1 MSVYPGQKFE
11 FTHNGLAF
19 VAEIHH
25 DDSHGAPWEEC
36 DGFFHVDR
44 VSSDY
49 QKRPSEVFLHKGDS
63 REWSYVYDVR
73 AAIAQAVRESWGC
86 KGGMRE
92 GETPRQYAARAVRE
106 TAEFLRGWCAD
117 EWGYVGVKVSRADSE
132 GETVGESSSL
142 WGVESCGD
150 YAETDV
156 CAELA
161 DDVISLNRAKRAE
174 RKAAKAKLIRRA
186 FPNNALPFAPFWR
199 IEQYAAG
206 RRGGLT

>member
-1 MSVYPGQKFE
+1 MSVYPGQRIE

-19 VAEIHH
+19 IADIHH

-44 VSSDY
+44 VSSGY
-49 QKRPSEVFLHKGDS
+49 QKRPSEVFLFKGDS
-63 REWSYVYDVR
+63 RSWSYVYDIR

-92 GETPRQYAARAVRE
+92 GETRRQYAARAVRE

-117 EWGYVGVKVSRADSE
+117 EWGYVGVEVSRVDSE

-150 YAETDV
+150 YAETEV
-156 CAELA
+156 TRELA
-161 DDVISLNRAKRAE
+161 SELIQRNRETRQK
-174 RKAAKAKLIRRA
+174 RKARLAKALA
-186 FPNNALPFAPFWR
+186 SVPNAKYPFAPAWKHA
-199 IEQYAAG
+199 QYE
-206 RRGGLT
+206 RGLAR